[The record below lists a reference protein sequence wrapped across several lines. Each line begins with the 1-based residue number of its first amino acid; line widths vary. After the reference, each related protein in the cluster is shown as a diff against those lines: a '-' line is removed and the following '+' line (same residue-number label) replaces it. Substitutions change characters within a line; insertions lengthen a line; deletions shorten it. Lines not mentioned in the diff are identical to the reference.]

1 MKIRLLGTIAITV
14 LMVVG
19 CGKKEATGGSGKL
32 DAEPGASVEQAG
44 GPNHIEN
51 ILVLAKKS
59 AEEDG
64 NINFCGFFVG
74 MSRYDAADLAAYY
87 KLAEDEFAVSA
98 EPAKAVSHLWFSLKG
113 VRRITKGG
121 NTLDELVQAV
131 EKHVGDLKE
140 DSYTGEY
147 VHKTIDG
154 IIVRMGSK
162 GLSIQNDG
170 VASQNPVVTKV
181 NRPKEAEAQKK
192 EADAQRKTIQDL
204 IGNMVDIPGKNFKM
218 GRYEVTQKQWVAV
231 MEENPSCF
239 KNAGYPVED
248 VSWND
253 CQKFLE
259 KLNAMPEVRASGLR
273 FRLPTEA
280 EGEYAC
286 RAGGRGDYCRLAD
299 GTEIVER
306 TLDKVAWYFLNC
318 GGKTTRPVGQKL
330 PNAFGLY
337 DMHGNVRE
345 WCEDVSM
352 ADRSHSH
359 RVSRGGDF
367 LNFAESCKADHR
379 SSDTPDKRSGNV
391 GFRLV
396 ASHN

>member
-1 MKIRLLGTIAITV
+1 MKTRLLGTIAITV

-19 CGKKEATGGSGKL
+19 CGKKEATGGSGKF

-98 EPAKAVSHLWFSLKG
+98 KPAKAVSRLWFSLKG

-131 EKHVGDLKE
+131 GKRVGDLKE

-154 IIVRMGSK
+154 IIVRVGSK

-170 VASQNPVVTKV
+170 VASQKPIVTKV
-181 NRPKEAEAQKK
+181 NKHKEAEAQKK
-192 EADAQRKTIQDL
+192 EADAQRETIQEL

-231 MEENPSCF
+231 MEENPSSF
-239 KNAGYPVED
+239 KNADHPVEN

-259 KLNAMPEVRASGLR
+259 KLNAMSEVRASGLR

-280 EGEYAC
+280 EWEYAC

-299 GTEIVER
+299 GGEIVER
-306 TLDKVAWYFLNC
+306 TLDKVAWYFC
-318 GGKTTRPVGQKL
+318 GQSTYPVGQKL

-337 DMHGNVRE
+337 DMHGNVEE

-352 ADRSHSH
+352 TDGSHSR
-359 RVSRGGDF
+359 RVRRGGDF
-367 LNFAESCKADHR
+367 LNLAEKCKAGHR
-379 SSDTPDKRSGNV
+379 SSGSPDARNGNS

-396 ASHN
+396 ASHD